1 MSNDSDRTV
10 AEAYSY
16 CESVTRKHAKSFHF
30 AAGFLP
36 REKRSQVFPI
46 YAFCRHVDDEIDEI
60 SDGDETAAV
69 EAVERWKSRLEGV
82 YGESYDP
89 AIEQDEG
96 HRNVFIAW
104 RHMLRSYPIPLQH
117 PLDLIKGVVQDT
129 YKKRYERFDELYEY
143 SYRVASTVGLMS
155 SEILGYTDKEALEYA
170 EAMGIGMQLTNIL
183 RDVKEDAE
191 RGRIYLPKEDL
202 DRFGVDEAQ
211 ILSGRMSEGFKEM
224 MVFQVARARE
234 FYAQGEKGIPMLEAD
249 SRFTVLLAS
258 RIYSRILGQIER
270 NDYDVFKER
279 ASTSKVQKLLML
291 PRIWM
296 EAKRL

>member
-1 MSNDSDRTV
+1 
-10 AEAYSY
+10 
-16 CESVTRKHAKSFHF
+16 
-30 AAGFLP
+30 
-36 REKRSQVFPI
+36 
-46 YAFCRHVDDEIDEI
+46 
-60 SDGDETAAV
+60 
-69 EAVERWKSRLEGV
+69 
-82 YGESYDP
+82 
-89 AIEQDEG
+89 
-96 HRNVFIAW
+96 
-104 RHMLRSYPIPLQH
+104 
-117 PLDLIKGVVQDT
+117 
-129 YKKRYERFDELYEY
+129 
-143 SYRVASTVGLMS
+143 
-155 SEILGYTDKEALEYA
+155 
-170 EAMGIGMQLTNIL
+170 
-183 RDVKEDAE
+183 VKEDAE

-279 ASTSKVQKLLML
+279 ASTGKVQKLLML